1 MSMYFWLLISSLPL
15 GTSIAYF
22 CFAPREQLLGQR
34 LATSAHGVAVSG
46 LWIMAVLASFS
57 GEPSNWEF
65 IGPLCMIPL
74 ALMLYAF
81 WKYAGPKWL
90 HLLQVLNAFGLLA
103 LLLISHI
110 VLTVARQ

>member
-1 MSMYFWLLISSLPL
+1 MYFWLLISSLPL

-22 CFAPREQLLGQR
+22 CFAPREQLLNGWPHP
-34 LATSAHGVAVSG
+34 HGVAVSG

-81 WKYAGPKWL
+81 WKYTGPKWL

-103 LLLISHI
+103 LLFISHI
-110 VLTVARQ
+110 VLTVAIQ